1 MPPVHQPRG
10 ANTSVGLVVNLEITN
25 YMFSCYLL
33 LSTSPLSP
41 LFCCRQLL
49 SVDPRCAQTTYG
61 GLSGVSFGGSRFLFW
76 GGQSE
81 RTGIPGF
88 FGTPIC
94 SFFGVDPFESRP
106 RCRAMVDVER
116 PLFLCVLRL
125 ELSDISAPSS
135 GRCRH

>member
-1 MPPVHQPRG
+1 M
-10 ANTSVGLVVNLEITN
+10 
-25 YMFSCYLL
+25 
-33 LSTSPLSP
+33 
-41 LFCCRQLL
+41 
-49 SVDPRCAQTTYG
+49 DPRCAQTTYG

-106 RCRAMVDVER
+106 RCSAMVDVER
-116 PLFLCVLRL
+116 LLFLCVLRL
-125 ELSDISAPSS
+125 ELSDISVLGWDVDTEMS
-135 GRCRH
+135 G